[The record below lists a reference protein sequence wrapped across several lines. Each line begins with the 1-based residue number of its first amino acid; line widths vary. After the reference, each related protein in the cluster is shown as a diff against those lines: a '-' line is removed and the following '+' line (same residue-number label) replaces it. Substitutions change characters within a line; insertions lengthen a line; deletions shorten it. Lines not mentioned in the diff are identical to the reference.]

1 MSARTDLP
9 RVRQVR
15 TRAASRPV
23 SIVFFFIGNPFQN
36 FVISIIY
43 IYILSRF
50 FMKFYL
56 LFGVCLYT
64 KKDLDFQVFSISS
77 QKMRKITL
85 ALQFC
90 DRVIFS
96 CLFLFGLLY

>member
-23 SIVFFFIGNPFQN
+23 SMVFFFIGNPFQK
-36 FVISIIY
+36 FSISLY
-43 IYILSRF
+43 KYASELSRY

-56 LFGVCLYT
+56 SFG
-64 KKDLDFQVFSISS
+64 I
-77 QKMRKITL
+77 
-85 ALQFC
+85 
-90 DRVIFS
+90 
-96 CLFLFGLLY
+96 

>member
-23 SIVFFFIGNPFQN
+23 SMVFFFIGNPFQK

-43 IYILSRF
+43 IYIYIYCQDIL
-50 FMKFYL
+50 
-56 LFGVCLYT
+56 
-64 KKDLDFQVFSISS
+64 
-77 QKMRKITL
+77 
-85 ALQFC
+85 
-90 DRVIFS
+90 
-96 CLFLFGLLY
+96 

>member
-23 SIVFFFIGNPFQN
+23 SMVFFFIGNPFQN

-43 IYILSRF
+43 IYIV
-50 FMKFYL
+50 KIFYEILIFVRDL
-56 LFGVCLYT
+56 LHNKT
-64 KKDLDFQVFSISS
+64 QLDELGFTVSDS
-77 QKMRKITL
+77 
-85 ALQFC
+85 
-90 DRVIFS
+90 
-96 CLFLFGLLY
+96 

>member
-23 SIVFFFIGNPFQN
+23 NMVFFFIGNPFQN

-43 IYILSRF
+43 IYIMSRF
-50 FMKFYL
+50 FMKF
-56 LFGVCLYT
+56 
-64 KKDLDFQVFSISS
+64 
-77 QKMRKITL
+77 
-85 ALQFC
+85 
-90 DRVIFS
+90 
-96 CLFLFGLLY
+96 